1 MLVFQPNPVVTK
13 LFSYINAGH
22 VSENSLSPGS
32 KECSENNTNTIKSY
46 TYSVSEYIKKLVHK
60 KNKSHAMSKAEG
72 HI

>member
-32 KECSENNTNTIKSY
+32 KECSENMIDWQYFLPLCLKEY
-46 TYSVSEYIKKLVHK
+46 TPRSLLEFNV
-60 KNKSHAMSKAEG
+60 
-72 HI
+72 

>member
-1 MLVFQPNPVVTK
+1 MIFLYVYKYF
-13 LFSYINAGH
+13 F
-22 VSENSLSPGS
+22 
-32 KECSENNTNTIKSY
+32 CNNTNTIKSY